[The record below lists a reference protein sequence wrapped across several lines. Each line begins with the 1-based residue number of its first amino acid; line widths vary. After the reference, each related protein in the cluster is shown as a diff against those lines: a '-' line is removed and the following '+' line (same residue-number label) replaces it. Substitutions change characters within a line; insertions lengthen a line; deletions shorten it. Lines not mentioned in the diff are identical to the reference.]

1 MKCSNWA
8 SAYFSKKLC
17 FIVTEV
23 GDSRFTTSSAHWLS
37 LSSRAFYLVFAF
49 FVEFNPFVVVAYI
62 D

>member
-23 GDSRFTTSSAHWLS
+23 GDSRFTTSSTPWLS
-37 LSSRAFYLVFAF
+37 LSSRAFYLVAF
-49 FVEFNPFVVVAYI
+49 VFVEPIPFVVAAYI